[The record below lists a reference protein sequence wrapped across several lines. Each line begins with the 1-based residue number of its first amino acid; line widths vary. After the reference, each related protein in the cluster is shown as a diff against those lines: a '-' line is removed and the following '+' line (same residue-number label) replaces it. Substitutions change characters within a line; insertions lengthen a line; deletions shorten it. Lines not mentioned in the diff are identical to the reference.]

1 MFKGLGEEMEMLMLP
16 RTLTSRAL
24 EEQNEQTDRQ
34 NDRCSPEPTYC
45 LCKCSSGYCPTGTQE
60 FTLLLRLCLPLL
72 PKPELVQEH
81 HCCWGYWSTCSH
93 HQCCL
98 RELRHL
104 LWSFCC
110 CVSSFSFL
118 AVKRNKG
125 VPPLPPR
132 PCQHHLLL

>member
-1 MFKGLGEEMEMLMLP
+1 MFKGLGEEMEMLTLP

-34 NDRCSPEPTYC
+34 TDRCSPEPTYC

-81 HCCWGYWSTCSH
+81 HAAGATGAPVVTISAAFESSGIY
-93 HQCCL
+93 
-98 RELRHL
+98 
-104 LWSFCC
+104 FGVFAA
-110 CVSSFSFL
+110 VSALSPSL
-118 AVKRNKG
+118 
-125 VPPLPPR
+125 
-132 PCQHHLLL
+132 Q